1 MIAERIKKP
10 FYLSHILVAVNV
22 VLFALMW
29 LSDPTVSSITLSKFG
44 AKVNFL
50 MVDGQWFRL
59 VTPMFLHV
67 DLFHLL
73 FNSMALASFG
83 TQTEMIF
90 GKRKFLIIY
99 FVSGIAGSVG
109 SFIFSPS
116 VSAGASGAIFGL
128 IGANLYLLTLN
139 PEVYKRV
146 FGNSILVLLGIN
158 LVYGIT
164 NPLIDDSAHIAGL
177 IGGFLIT
184 WGVGYYRQ
192 TEFTW
197 KNHLARILLV
207 VSLAGGLT
215 FGYYKNLN
223 SENYYLYKGAF
234 LLNDGDIAG
243 AEAVFKAGQEKYP
256 ENQEFSAVLAQI
268 KTYYDSVNNT
278 TNTTK

>member
-197 KNHLARILLV
+197 KNHLSRILLV